1 MRTRAC
7 DEAEQPEAGVQLT
20 CRDARYSSRSSSSV
34 VPTRRLS
41 ISDIAAG
48 RSDAS
53 HRIASQRKVVAKC
66 LRLASD
72 TSGTVPRRAAGGR
85 GAAGCVQHATMQ
97 LTTIQLAT
105 LQAAEARRCVRFCII
120 AAAVRQAS
128 DSRIEVLRSADLLPP
143 AGLRDFGADAERPA
157 IAGRAYS
164 RAHTDHTDYSA
175 EPTLS
180 TQPSPH

>member
-1 MRTRAC
+1 
-7 DEAEQPEAGVQLT
+7 
-20 CRDARYSSRSSSSV
+20 
-34 VPTRRLS
+34 
-41 ISDIAAG
+41 
-48 RSDAS
+48 
-53 HRIASQRKVVAKC
+53 
-66 LRLASD
+66 
-72 TSGTVPRRAAGGR
+72 
-85 GAAGCVQHATMQ
+85 MQ

-164 RAHTDHTDYSA
+164 RAHTEYSRAA
-175 EPTLS
+175 EP
-180 TQPSPH
+180 H